1 MFGGSTPTPQ
11 VTPTTQFPNSPQA
24 AQNLFSGIGG
34 LDQFSLGGQTLPE
47 ILQLAQGIGGAAT
60 GPQGQFATGTAGQ
73 IAPQLV
79 QGGQGLIGAGQG
91 LTGAAQGMLPYV
103 QQILGQAFD
112 PQGAVYNQALSQTQ
126 NQTGAN
132 LANTGV
138 GSTPYG
144 ASVMGNTLGNFN
156 LGWQNNLLNR
166 QATGLGAA
174 GGALGQIGGA
184 EQTGGNLISGGGDLA
199 MQGGMLPFATLQGL
213 NTAGMQGLS
222 GAIGAGNQASQVP
235 QTAIG
240 DWLNYLSGGNQA
252 ISQNNAA
259 NLAAAN
265 FQAQQQQQEYQN
277 IASAFG
283 GIGSL
288 GGGLFGAGGIF
299 GKGRGGGAFS
309 GLFSGSGGG

>member
-1 MFGGSTPTPQ
+1 
-11 VTPTTQFPNSPQA
+11 
-24 AQNLFSGIGG
+24 

-60 GPQGQFATGTAGQ
+60 GPQGQFATGTAGN

-79 QGGQGLIGAGQG
+79 SGGQGLIGQG
-91 LTGAAQGMLPYV
+91 GALGGAATSALPYV
-103 QQILGQAFD
+103 GQILGNAFD
-112 PQGAVYNQALSQTQ
+112 PLSSVYNAALSQTQ

-156 LGWQNNLLNR
+156 TGWQNSLLSR
-166 QATGLGAA
+166 EATGLGAA
-174 GGALGQIGGA
+174 GSALGQIGGA
-184 EQTGGNLISGGGDLA
+184 MGQGGNLIEGGGNIA

-213 NTAGMQGLS
+213 NTGGMQGLT
-222 GAIGAGNQASQVP
+222 GAIGAGNTASQVP

-240 DWLNYLSGGNQA
+240 DWLNYLTGGNQA
-252 ISQNNAA
+252 IAQNNAA
-259 NLAAAN
+259 NMASAA

-283 GIGSL
+283 GLGSL

-299 GKGRGGGAFS
+299 GKGLGGGAFS
-309 GLFSGSGGG
+309 GLFGGSANA